1 MMMIV
6 MLMTTVAMGN
16 LLPVFESIWS
26 RFCLFLDALASLE
39 LVMAVSHSKLDVGP
53 CKCILL
59 GNNSSKNTSRW
70 DRFIFIW

>member
-26 RFCLFLDALASLE
+26 RFCLFLDDSDDDHDLNVNRKSFAY
-39 LVMAVSHSKLDVGP
+39 
-53 CKCILL
+53 I
-59 GNNSSKNTSRW
+59 
-70 DRFIFIW
+70 